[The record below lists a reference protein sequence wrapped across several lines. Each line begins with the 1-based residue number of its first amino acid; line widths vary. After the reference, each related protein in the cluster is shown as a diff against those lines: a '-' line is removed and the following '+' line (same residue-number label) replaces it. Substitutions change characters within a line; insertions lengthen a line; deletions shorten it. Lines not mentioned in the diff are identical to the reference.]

1 MKLINVNE
9 STIIESVTILFFIFV
24 SLAILL
30 IVIFNTSRKRI
41 YSGDE

>member
-1 MKLINVNE
+1 MKLIHVNQ

-41 YSGDE
+41 YTDDE

>member
-9 STIIESVTILFFIFV
+9 STIIESITILFFIFV
-24 SLAILL
+24 SLAVLL

-41 YSGDE
+41 YTDEE